1 MVNIKSVLGK
11 LVLKIFGWK
20 SNYPENFM
28 SDKCVMIAAPH
39 TSNWD
44 LLFALAVFW
53 EKQIPVRYF
62 IKQSFTKGLH
72 GILFKAL
79 GGIGVDRSKNSN
91 LVEFAVRIIADHEKI
106 ALLVP
111 AEGTR
116 SRVEKWKTG
125 FYHIA
130 SQANVPVALG
140 YLDYKNK
147 IAGVGNL
154 INLSGNFEKDMLI
167 IQDFYAQIDAKYPDL
182 YNKKI
187 F

>member
-1 MVNIKSVLGK
+1 MKSFIGK
-11 LVLKIFGWK
+11 LVLKIMGWK
-20 SNYPENFM
+20 SNYPPQYM
-28 SDKCVMIAAPH
+28 TDKCVMIAAPH

-53 EKQIPVRYF
+53 EKQIPVRFF

-72 GILFKAL
+72 GWFFKAL
-79 GGIGVDRSKNSN
+79 GGIGVDRSKHSN
-91 LVEFAVRIIADHEKI
+91 LVDYAVLVLEGKSKI

-130 SQANVPVALG
+130 HQAKVPVALG

-154 INLSGNFEKDMLI
+154 INLSGNFENDMQK
-167 IQDFYAQIDAKYPDL
+167 IQDFYSEIPAKYPEL